1 MSEISDE
8 LREINDELFELATT
22 YHYRWAK
29 VYEQLTNIINRI
41 DNEMVELPRYA
52 DKKTVHLGDEAY
64 DRDGNVHKALSFRLY
79 DEKKPAW
86 IIATDDDFFTT
97 DDGLTHERPEP
108 PDSLERIADEIKSAG
123 GWCDSRGRYFT
134 NVSSISNE
142 KLAEWASRIRK
153 LANGG
158 HDEQD

>member
-1 MSEISDE
+1 MSEITDE
-8 LREINDELFELATT
+8 LREINDSLYELATT

-29 VYEQLTNIINRI
+29 VYEQLTKIINRI

-79 DEKKPAW
+79 DEKGPEGPAW
-86 IIATDDDFFTT
+86 IIATDDDYFTT
-97 DDGLTHERPEP
+97 DDGLTQESPEP

-142 KLAEWASRIRK
+142 KLAEWVDRINK
-153 LANGG
+153 LA
-158 HDEQD
+158 DKYEQ

>member
-1 MSEISDE
+1 MSEITDE

-22 YHYRWAK
+22 YRYRWAK
-29 VYEQLTNIINRI
+29 IYERLTKIINRI

-79 DEKKPAW
+79 DEEGPAW
-86 IIATDDDFFTT
+86 IVAT
-97 DDGLTHERPEP
+97 DDGLTEEPPEP

-123 GWCDSRGRYFT
+123 GWRDSRGRYFT
-134 NVSSISNE
+134 NVSSIPNE
-142 KLAEWASRIRK
+142 RLAEWASRIRK

-158 HDEQD
+158 RNEQD